1 MPTKSI
7 TPPKKNKMLETIAL
21 VQESIDKKIGLSER
35 INEMIKKGQQ
45 EELADKKLNLS
56 PSNS

>member
-35 INEMIKKGQQ
+35 INEIVKTYSKDPGI
-45 EELADKKLNLS
+45 EPKPDLS